1 MINDLFFDKEL
12 IVRKKLTS
20 FIEKLFKYYK
30 YDFEHN
36 IFKKVVYGEDY
47 FKTPLEEKFKTY
59 YDAYYYLISNYQN
72 PLTTGIL
79 NKFIFLIVDHEVDKS
94 LLIKITSQYFSLRFD
109 LHEIIL
115 NHLLLLQELTSF
127 TDFDKLF
134 ISLSIFNYSLLKLNI
149 PTLKFSSKN
158 LQEYEKLKKDYFLK
172 KNKKIF
178 AYLSNLIVNNPCQD
192 KSYYQN
198 LKPITLTKL
207 KNQLLKNKTIL
218 KNKFSITNLYIFGS
232 FAKEI
237 DRIDSDLDLLIRFKS
252 NLSKEEKL
260 HIINELSNIYFLKF
274 HRFIDFKEIG
284 KYLLDNHIKEL
295 HKIIKIF

>member
-1 MINDLFFDKEL
+1 MNKNE
-12 IVRKKLTS
+12 IVKMLEYSGIAYRDNRFT
-20 FIEKLFKYYK
+20 E
-30 YDFEHN
+30 N
-36 IFKKVVYGEDY
+36 GE
-47 FKTPLEEKFKTY
+47 
-59 YDAYYYLISNYQN
+59 
-72 PLTTGIL
+72 
-79 NKFIFLIVDHEVDKS
+79 
-94 LLIKITSQYFSLRFD
+94 
-109 LHEIIL
+109 
-115 NHLLLLQELTSF
+115 
-127 TDFDKLF
+127 
-134 ISLSIFNYSLLKLNI
+134 
-149 PTLKFSSKN
+149 
-158 LQEYEKLKKDYFLK
+158 
-172 KNKKIF
+172 KIF
-178 AYLSNLIVNNPCQD
+178 AYLSILIINNPGQN